1 MSSDRIRI
9 VGPAD
14 EIEEDDGLGQLDD
27 VQALADR
34 LMSQLSAA
42 ASAAERDRE
51 QWRRESDRAI
61 AELDDFRA
69 DNDRLADELTER
81 TADLDVAR
89 DELRAAQ
96 SGLADERARANR
108 LSGELEDARRRVAA
122 LEERLDGSEQS
133 GSATFRKVR
142 ELTELR
148 DTMLEELERARAELG
163 LRAGRLASA
172 QADADAVRGRAS
184 EVERENQRL
193 QKELGQLI
201 DRVFELEDLLVD
213 TDSGEIHREIT
224 RLRADNARLQAAQ
237 VRAEPPQSEAS
248 ETEDAQAATSPIPQP
263 PQSPA
268 LEALP
273 SEDVVEFSRDD
284 RARLEAERDAAR
296 EEVEALEHQLREV
309 WAKLEDTARA
319 LDQSRE
325 ESLELEAMQRE
336 FGQLQRQR
344 DELSGQVDQQRDK
357 IRQLANMASSET
369 YEREMAVAR
378 ELLDGLEKQCERAE
392 SRAAGYKTELV
403 ELRAINADL
412 RKRLSAFGLKVV
424 SSRRVRDL
432 SDR

>member
-9 VGPAD
+9 VGPD
-14 EIEEDDGLGQLDD
+14 EGVAEDGLGRLDG
-27 VQALADR
+27 VQVLADR
-34 LMSQLSAA
+34 ITSQLSAA
-42 ASAAERDRE
+42 ANAAERDRE
-51 QWRRESDRAI
+51 QSRREADRAI
-61 AELDDFRA
+61 AELDVLRA
-69 DNDRLADELTER
+69 DNDRLEDELTER

-89 DELRAAQ
+89 DELRVAQ
-96 SGLADERARANR
+96 SGLADERARANG
-108 LSGELEDARRRVAA
+108 LSADLEDARRRAA
-122 LEERLDGSEQS
+122 SLQERLDGSEQS

-163 LRAGRLASA
+163 LRASRVASA
-172 QADADAVRGRAS
+172 QADADAARARAADM
-184 EVERENQRL
+184 EQDNQRL

-213 TDSGEIHREIT
+213 TDSGEVLREVQ
-224 RLRADNARLQAAQ
+224 RLRADNARLQNAYVQ
-237 VRAEPPQSEAS
+237 SRTGAEANVAPVPAPPLPV
-248 ETEDAQAATSPIPQP
+248 EDP
-263 PQSPA
+263 
-268 LEALP
+268 
-273 SEDVVEFSRDD
+273 VGFSSDD

-296 EEVEALEHQLREV
+296 EEVEATEHQLREV

-325 ESLELEAMQRE
+325 ESLELETLRAE
-336 FGQLQRQR
+336 LGQLQRQR
-344 DELSGQVDQQRDK
+344 DELSHQVEQQRDK
-357 IRQLANMASSET
+357 IRQLATMASSET

-378 ELLDGLEKQCERAE
+378 ELLDGLERQCERAE

-412 RKRLSAFGLKVV
+412 RKRLSAFGRRVA
-424 SSRRVRDL
+424 STRPPGRVRDL